1 MRAQLRIV
9 AGTLRGRRLNYIV
22 EGGLRPTPDMVRQ
35 ALFSILGNAVPGRIF
50 FDLFAGTGAVGF
62 EALSRGASPVEFVER
77 DPRTAAAIIKHGQAF
92 GVADLARVHKADVY
106 RWIERWRAPAEPVTI
121 FLGPPFS
128 DLENRPEALLL
139 GLADLQQ
146 KAASGSVL
154 ALQSEK
160 TFVADHLLGQQG
172 WDHRHYGR
180 NQLAIWVKES

>member
-1 MRAQLRIV
+1 M
-9 AGTLRGRRLNYIV
+9 
-22 EGGLRPTPDMVRQ
+22 
-35 ALFSILGNAVPGRIF
+35 
-50 FDLFAGTGAVGF
+50 
-62 EALSRGASPVEFVER
+62 
-77 DPRTAAAIIKHGQAF
+77 
-92 GVADLARVHKADVY
+92 HKADVY
-106 RWIERWRAPAEPVTI
+106 RWVERWRAPAEPVTI

-160 TFVADHLLGQQG
+160 TFVADHLLGQPG